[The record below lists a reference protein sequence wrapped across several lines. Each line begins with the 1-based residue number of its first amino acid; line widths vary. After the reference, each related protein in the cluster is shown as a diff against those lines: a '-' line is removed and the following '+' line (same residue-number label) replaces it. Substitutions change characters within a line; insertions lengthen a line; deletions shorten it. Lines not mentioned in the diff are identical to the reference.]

1 MEIIHGGIMNRNKIK
16 YHGKN
21 GNANYVR
28 DIIKTET
35 DLYSKEFNCIQG
47 AIIGVVMASMFILA
61 LFF

>member
-1 MEIIHGGIMNRNKIK
+1 MNRNKIK